1 MESRMN
7 LSMFGLVV
15 ANFGE
20 AFCHSS
26 MELGMNLSTVWL
38 GSSKLWRGILSFIN
52 GVLDECLS
60 RLREPITRLKA
71 RSETRVTERVTRLSS
86 HSLEK
91 WIYEK

>member
-1 MESRMN
+1 MN

-26 MELGMNLSTVWL
+26 MELEMNLSTVWL

-52 GVLDECLS
+52 GVGDECLS
-60 RLREPITRLKA
+60 RLSEPITRLKA
-71 RSETRVTERVTRLSS
+71 RTETRVAERVTRLSTHGS
-86 HSLEK
+86 EK
-91 WIYEK
+91 LIDE